1 MVKKNI
7 FTNKDTKLYVPVVTL
22 SSRDNQKLSKI
33 ISKSFERSVYWN
45 EYKIKVGNKIP
56 QMNTDT
62 FLNQVLLEI
71 IDFSF

>member
-1 MVKKNI
+1 MVKKKI
-7 FTNKDTKLYVPVVTL
+7 FTIKDTKLYVPAITL